1 MRYEIDLPEYPCY
14 DVIVAGGGPAGCAAA
29 AAAARQGA
37 KTLLIEAS
45 GMLGGVASG
54 GLVPSWCPFSD
65 GEKVIYRG
73 IGYRVFETLK
83 ERMPHVDPAAL
94 NWVPIHAE
102 TLKKIYDELME
113 EYKDEIG
120 LVKEVVKNNPNFENL
135 SYENKINFVANM
147 IVGLRNKR
155 EENKR
160 KQR

>member
-1 MRYEIDLPEYPCY
+1 MMNKKVNYYKWNNNMVGQQIQ
-14 DVIVAGGGPAGCAAA
+14 V
-29 AAAARQGA
+29 
-37 KTLLIEAS
+37 
-45 GMLGGVASG
+45 
-54 GLVPSWCPFSD
+54 FSD
-65 GEKVIYRG
+65 EHFGSAITNDELDER
-73 IGYRVFETLK
+73 LK
-83 ERMPHVDPAAL
+83 
-94 NWVPIHAE
+94 
-102 TLKKIYDELME
+102 LME